1 MCIIVCE
8 LSQNTTLQ
16 MTHAVKEWDK
26 GMLLAY
32 TQMKGINSEESS
44 KTALVRKVNGEWA
57 LNASTASKTY
67 LTGQG

>member
-44 KTALVRKVNGEWA
+44 
-57 LNASTASKTY
+57 
-67 LTGQG
+67 TGHIVSRAVPGNDNVAAR

>member
-1 MCIIVCE
+1 MCIIMCE

-16 MTHAVKEWDK
+16 ITHAVKEWDK

-44 KTALVRKVNGEWA
+44 TGRSGYRALSGKRNYVAAR
-57 LNASTASKTY
+57 
-67 LTGQG
+67 